1 MEQYAKASK
10 ILVLFGFLL
19 LGFFLFLS
27 TVYYTIL
34 TDRKL
39 PTLQTKKVESAIRG
53 AIYSQDGFVLASSK
67 KLYKAIVN
75 TYNIDPDK
83 KELFI
88 NLFSIY
94 SGISKEELKMRLQ
107 KEGNV
112 VLSYNIDS
120 KTAANLKQ
128 LAYKLNTYGVFREFE
143 DKNGRVFKY
152 GLSILESGE
161 KRDYLYENSMEP
173 LIGYVQKTE
182 DKRITRVSGVKGVE
196 KSYDDKLE
204 PISDGIMRGDRD
216 IGFNVILNKDAHFK
230 ERLDGYSVA
239 LSVPLKLQKKVERIV
254 DEANKRLKAKEIVVG
269 IMEAESGKILALA
282 STNRFNPN
290 SIKQK
295 EYKFLNNSA
304 IEQSFEPGSI
314 IKPLVFSLLLE
325 QKLINPNHTVELH
338 NGRYKIKNFVIT
350 DTHKVAQS
358 TIEDVLVFSSNI
370 GMAKIA
376 QSFTPSQYFNG
387 LKLLGFSE
395 PTGIDL
401 PYEKIGTIPNVN
413 MFRDELYKA
422 TVSYG
427 YGMRATFMQM
437 LKSYN
442 VITNN
447 GMMVNPYVVE
457 HIIDNNDIRYKIKHE
472 AGIPVLSSETTLKM
486 RELLVKIVERG
497 TGKGAA
503 LEGVV
508 VGGKTGTAHIAK
520 GGKYVNMYNSSFF
533 GFAADGSARYTIGV
547 VVFEPDASEEY
558 FAARTAVP
566 VYKSI
571 VELLVQEKYLNR
583 RSAE

>member
-94 SGISKEELKMRLQ
+94 SGISKEELKTRLQ

-325 QKLINPNHTVELH
+325 QKLINPNHTV
-338 NGRYKIKNFVIT
+338 
-350 DTHKVAQS
+350 
-358 TIEDVLVFSSNI
+358 
-370 GMAKIA
+370 
-376 QSFTPSQYFNG
+376 
-387 LKLLGFSE
+387 
-395 PTGIDL
+395 
-401 PYEKIGTIPNVN
+401 
-413 MFRDELYKA
+413 
-422 TVSYG
+422 
-427 YGMRATFMQM
+427 
-437 LKSYN
+437 
-442 VITNN
+442 
-447 GMMVNPYVVE
+447 
-457 HIIDNNDIRYKIKHE
+457 
-472 AGIPVLSSETTLKM
+472 
-486 RELLVKIVERG
+486 
-497 TGKGAA
+497 
-503 LEGVV
+503 
-508 VGGKTGTAHIAK
+508 
-520 GGKYVNMYNSSFF
+520 
-533 GFAADGSARYTIGV
+533 
-547 VVFEPDASEEY
+547 
-558 FAARTAVP
+558 
-566 VYKSI
+566 
-571 VELLVQEKYLNR
+571 
-583 RSAE
+583 

>member
-94 SGISKEELKMRLQ
+94 SGISKEELKARLQ

-401 PYEKIGTIPNVN
+401 PYEKTGTIPNVN

-442 VITNN
+442 VINNN
-447 GMMVNPYVVE
+447 GIMVNPYVVE
-457 HIIDNNDIRYKIKHE
+457 HIIDNNGIRYKIKHE

-571 VELLVQEKYLNR
+571 VELLVQEKYLNK

>member
-94 SGISKEELKMRLQ
+94 SGISKEELKTRLQ

-447 GMMVNPYVVE
+447 GIMVNPYVVE

>member
-94 SGISKEELKMRLQ
+94 SGISKEELKARLQ